1 LGGGLPTGTV
11 TFVFT
16 DVEGSTRLL
25 HELGAEGYGELLS
38 EHRRAIR
45 EAFGR
50 HGGHEIDTQGDAFF
64 YAFSSAAGALAAAD
78 EAQRHLARGRMRVR
92 VGLHSGNPLLTPD
105 GYVGLDVHRA
115 ARIAAAGHGGQVLVS
130 GPTRDLL
137 FENGDLPGGS
147 ELIDLGEHRLKDLT
161 QRERIYQLG
170 TATFPPLTSLNQSNL
185 PVAATS
191 LIGRERELADLVA
204 LLRDGARAVTVIG
217 PGGTGKTRLALQAAA
232 ELVEEFPGGVF
243 WVSLGGLTDP
253 ELVIPTIGNTL
264 DAQGDLAEHIG
275 KKKLLLL
282 LDNFEQLLEAAPA
295 VAALL
300 TGAPGL
306 KVLVTSRSPLHIA
319 AEREYP
325 LDPLSDDDAV
335 EFFVARAAAA
345 GRTLQPD
352 DTIRE
357 ICRRLDRLPLAL
369 ELAAARLKVLDGPS
383 LLRRLD
389 RALPL
394 LTSGAREAPQRQR
407 TLRATIEWSYELL
420 GPEAKALL
428 ARLGVFAGSFSL
440 EAAENVASADLDAL
454 AELVDASLLKSSGD
468 DRFLLLETIR
478 EFAIERLE
486 ETSEAQARRAAH
498 ASYFLAL
505 AEQSETELYQAEQA
519 RWMALLV
526 ADEDNLR
533 EAMARSAASGDADS
547 MLRFVAALWLF
558 WYRRGSSEPG
568 RWYEV
573 ASGLEADAPAG
584 LRARVLYGAAQ
595 IPMMRADWPPTRD
608 LLEQSRALAEGTGE
622 TLTLVRAL
630 SDLGTTYHYLG
641 DYEASRRCFDEGLAI
656 ARRMGDRG
664 RAAMIVGNAG
674 EAAVEQGDGE
684 RAEALLTEALAEYR
698 ALGDSLGVASVL
710 DSLGKL
716 SLQRDQIDRAAA
728 YFSEGLSVVRPLG
741 ALTVSAI
748 FVAEA
753 GRIALARGDLSAA
766 ARMFGATDALTQRLD
781 VSLYEVPEYQA
792 SVEVASAALGDGAFE
807 AAHAAGA
814 NLELDEAL
822 SEADLLLSGPQA
834 S

>member
-50 HGGHEIDTQGDAFF
+50 HEGHEIDTQGDAFF

-115 ARIAAAGHGGQVLVS
+115 ARIAAAGHGGQVLIS

-185 PVAATS
+185 PVAATP

-300 TGAPGL
+300 SGAPGL

-369 ELAAARLKVLDGPS
+369 ELAAARLNVLDGPS

-440 EAAENVASADLDAL
+440 EAAEDVASADLDAL

-519 RWMALLV
+519 RWMALLA

-656 ARRMGDRG
+656 ARRIGDRG